1 MEKFVGIGGKSL
13 CPVLYLSSCFEILS
27 CSSHLKCNQYF
38 SHLFLFFPLLTF
50 HSTCT
55 TETVLPLTP
64 YSTNEVLN
72 FRKTAGPRPFTPP
85 LSECRTFELGEAPS
99 LSLSHALPGAPPILP
114 LLSLYVRGSVPTAP
128 PAPNPDPFTYSPGS
142 PVSHPTPTPAPQA
155 TARHLSCSFLMSDP
169 GDSCYRGEDIGSHR
183 KKIPQDDRDKER
195 RPGSCGAL
203 MRLTWTP
210 GRVG

>member
-114 LLSLYVRGSVPTAP
+114 LLSLYVEVVSPQPHQLLTQILLHIVLAALCHTPPQPPLPRPPLGTF
-128 PAPNPDPFTYSPGS
+128 PAPSSCQTLVT
-142 PVSHPTPTPAPQA
+142 PVTEERILEA
-155 TARHLSCSFLMSDP
+155 TGKRYHKMTETK
-169 GDSCYRGEDIGSHR
+169 RGG
-183 KKIPQDDRDKER
+183 QV
-195 RPGSCGAL
+195 A
-203 MRLTWTP
+203 
-210 GRVG
+210 VGL